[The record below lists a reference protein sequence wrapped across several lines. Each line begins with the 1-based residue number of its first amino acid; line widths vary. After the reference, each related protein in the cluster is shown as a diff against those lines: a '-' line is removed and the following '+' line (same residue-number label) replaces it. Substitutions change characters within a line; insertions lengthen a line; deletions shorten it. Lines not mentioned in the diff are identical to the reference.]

1 MCMSHIDFAYPRL
14 CEGCGEVEVSSGW
27 RSFGYRALCTK
38 CKKKE
43 TKKTKEQIVDIFEYL
58 INKGCSELEECKDC
72 PIYQEYHKV
81 KKERNNSKKWTCISI
96 CNEIYGIKRTKKQIP
111 LFKEDD

>member
-1 MCMSHIDFAYPRL
+1 MCMSHVDFAYPL
-14 CEGCGEVEVSSGW
+14 PCEICGEVEVSRGW
-27 RSFGYRALCTK
+27 KSFGYRALCTK

-58 INKGCSELEECKDC
+58 INKGCSELENCADC
-72 PIYQEYHKV
+72 LIYQEYQKV
-81 KKERNNSKKWTCISI
+81 KDEKDNSKKFDYIII
-96 CNEIYGIKRTKKQIP
+96 CNEVHGIKRTKKQIP